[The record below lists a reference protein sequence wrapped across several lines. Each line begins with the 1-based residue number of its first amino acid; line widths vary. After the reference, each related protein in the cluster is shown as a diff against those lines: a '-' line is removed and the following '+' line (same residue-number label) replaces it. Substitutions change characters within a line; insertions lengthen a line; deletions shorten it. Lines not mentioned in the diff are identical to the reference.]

1 MEWGF
6 LLHCL
11 KFRSDFR
18 KQMVFGMD
26 YQSCH
31 IQAHLLRESIGV
43 LRPRHLKSWKKDWC
57 G

>member
-1 MEWGF
+1 MEWGL

-18 KQMVFGMD
+18 KQTVFGMD
-26 YQSCH
+26 YQGCH

-43 LRPRHLKSWKKDWC
+43 LRPRHLKSWKKDWHS
-57 G
+57 